1 MQHINEVLRKFD
13 KYNDNEE
20 IDILMKSRQDKDSK
34 IKIRK
39 YFERKGIKVIEYKII
54 PYVYIKIKAG
64 ELRKTVYSMKKNNE
78 NILNLI
84 EDIEESHQVKAT
96 KYKLEKIVDKVELWG
111 MDAIRR
117 GKARR
122 ILTERNNYNVGVID
136 TGIDYNHNELKERFG
151 IVKGYDFI
159 NENNKPMDLN
169 GHGTHVAGT
178 IAGKEVGV
186 SDNATLYALRVL
198 DENGSGSEANV
209 MRAIEW
215 ALENDEGI
223 KINAVNLSLGA
234 PNASE
239 AFKDLCEIAVRRG
252 LNIIAAAGNEEYGYE
267 YPAAF
272 KGVISV
278 AAVNEDLEH
287 AYFSNIADTNII
299 SAPGVDIISAFPNN
313 KYAVLSGTSM
323 ATPHITG
330 TAALCELRENLENL
344 LSKTSQR
351 LNNTTEEPYKD
362 VFGYGLIR
370 ADRIATLK
378 MSEAYEESRIKEEYE
393 RFVKQVLSLEF

>member
-1 MQHINEVLRKFD
+1 MQHIDEILRKFN
-13 KYNDNEE
+13 KYEDNEE
-20 IDILMKSRQDKDSK
+20 IDVLMKSRQDEGSK
-34 IKIRK
+34 KRIKK
-39 YFERKGIKVIEYKII
+39 YFEKRGVKVVEYKII
-54 PYVYIKIKAG
+54 PYIYIRLRAG
-64 ELRKTVYSMKKNNE
+64 ELRKTIHSLKKDNE
-78 NILNLI
+78 SILSLI

-96 KYKLEKIVDKVELWG
+96 NYKLEKIVDKVELWG

-117 GKARR
+117 GRAKQ
-122 ILTERNNYNVGVID
+122 ILTQRENYNVGVID
-136 TGIDYNHNELKERFG
+136 TGVDYNHKELKERFES
-151 IVKGYDFI
+151 VKGYDFI
-159 NENNKPMDLN
+159 NENDKPMDLN

-178 IAGKEVGV
+178 IAGRGVGV
-186 SDNATLYALRVL
+186 SDNAILYALRVL

-215 ALENDEGI
+215 ALENDEGV
-223 KINAVNLSLGA
+223 KIDAVNLSLGA
-234 PNASE
+234 PNASK
-239 AFKDLCEIAVRRG
+239 AFKDLCRIAVSRG
-252 LNIIAAAGNEEYGYE
+252 LKIIAAAGNEEYGYE

-278 AAVNEDLEH
+278 AAINENLEH

-330 TAALCELRENLENL
+330 TIALCGIRDKLEDV

-370 ADRIATLK
+370 ADRIAALK
-378 MSEAYEESRIKEEYE
+378 TSEAYEESKINKEYE
-393 RFVKQVLSLEF
+393 QFMKKVLSLEF

>member
-1 MQHINEVLRKFD
+1 MQHIDEILKKFD
-13 KYNDNEE
+13 KYEDDEE
-20 IDILMKSRQDKDSK
+20 IDILMKSRQDKESK
-34 IKIRK
+34 KRLKK
-39 YFERKGIKVIEYKII
+39 YFERKGVKVAEYKII
-54 PYVYIKIKAG
+54 PYVYIRIRAG
-64 ELRKTVYSMKKNNE
+64 ELRRTMYSMKKENE
-78 NILNLI
+78 SILSLI
-84 EDIEESHQVKAT
+84 DDIEESHQVKAT
-96 KYKLEKIVDKVELWG
+96 RYKLEKIVDKVELWG
-111 MDAIRR
+111 MEAIRR
-117 GKARR
+117 GRARQ
-122 ILTERNNYNVGVID
+122 ILTRRNNYNVGVID
-136 TGIDYNHNELKERFG
+136 TGVDYNHKELKERFEN
-151 IVKGYDFI
+151 IKGYDFI
-159 NENNKPMDLN
+159 NEDDKPMDLN

-178 IAGKEVGV
+178 IAGREVGV
-186 SDNATLYALRVL
+186 SDNSTLYALRVL

-223 KINAVNLSLGA
+223 KIDAVNLSLGA
-234 PNASE
+234 PNASK

-278 AAVNEDLEH
+278 AAVNENLEH
-287 AYFSNIADTNII
+287 AYFSNIADTNTI

-330 TAALCELRENLENL
+330 TAALCELKKNLEEI

-351 LNNTTEEPYKD
+351 LNNTTEEPYRD

-378 MSEAYEESRIKEEYE
+378 MSEAYEKSRINEEYE
-393 RFVKQVLSLEF
+393 RFMKKVLSLEF

>member
-1 MQHINEVLRKFD
+1 MQHIDEVLRKFD
-13 KYNDNEE
+13 KYSDNEK
-20 IDILMKSRQDKDSK
+20 IDILMKSRPDKDSK
-34 IKIRK
+34 AGIRK
-39 YFERKGIKVIEYKII
+39 YFERRGIKVIEYKII
-54 PYVYIKIKAG
+54 PYIYIKIRAG
-64 ELRKTVYSMKKNNE
+64 ELRRIMYSMKKNNE
-78 NILNLI
+78 STLNLI
-84 EDIEESHQVKAT
+84 EDLEESHQVKAT
-96 KYKLEKIVDKVELWG
+96 NYKLEKIVDKVELWG

-117 GKARR
+117 GRARQ
-122 ILTERNNYNVGVID
+122 ILTQRENYNVGVID
-136 TGIDYNHNELKERFG
+136 TDVDYNHQELKDRFEK
-151 IVKGYDFI
+151 IRGYDFI
-159 NENNKPMDLN
+159 NENDKPMDLN

-186 SDNATLYALRVL
+186 SDNTTLYALRVL

-215 ALENDEGI
+215 ALENDKGV
-223 KINAVNLSLGA
+223 KIDAVNLSLGA
-234 PNASE
+234 PNASK
-239 AFKDLCEIAVRRG
+239 AFRDLCRIAVGRG
-252 LNIIAAAGNEEYGYE
+252 LKIIAAAGNEEYGYE

-278 AAVNEDLEH
+278 AAVNENLEH

-323 ATPHITG
+323 ATPHTTG
-330 TAALCELRENLENL
+330 TIALCGIRDKLEDV

-370 ADRIATLK
+370 ADRIAALK
-378 MSEAYEESRIKEEYE
+378 TSEAYEESRVKEEYE
-393 RFVKQVLSLEF
+393 RFMKKVTSLEF